1 MPQFTYTART
11 LRGEAL
17 QGVMEGANAQA
28 VASQLLSKGITP
40 IEISSGPAASLSLQH
55 YLRQLNQRLSQKR
68 PGIDDLIFFSR
79 QLHTLLKAGVA
90 IVRSFHGL
98 ADNVRNPHF
107 GTVLREVATQLESG
121 RDLATALAKYPSVF
135 NNLFVS
141 MVQVGER
148 SGDLDGSL
156 LKLSQ
161 YLDREK
167 DTRDRIKQ
175 AMRYPAIVM
184 GAIVVAITVINLW
197 VMPTFAK
204 IFEKFH
210 TELPWQTKM
219 LIGSSLFMQHYWPLL
234 LVGIAAAVYGLR
246 RYLATEPGRLRWD
259 RMKLKIPIIGVI
271 LYEALLA
278 RFATS
283 FALTLRSGVPLLQ
296 GLAVVSHAVDN
307 AYVGEKIRLM
317 RTGIER
323 GDTLTR
329 TAANT
334 EMFTPLT
341 LQMLSVGEETGL
353 VDDMLQNV
361 ALYYDREV
369 EYKLKNLSSA
379 IEPILIVIVGAM
391 VLILALGVFL
401 PMWELTSVIRK

>member
-1 MPQFTYTART
+1 MPHFAYTART
-11 LRGEAL
+11 NRGEAIT
-17 QGVMEGANAQA
+17 GVMEAASAQTVANQLQSTGIIPINIS
-28 VASQLLSKGITP
+28 VAKTAISIEQQLKQLLP
-40 IEISSGPAASLSLQH
+40 
-55 YLRQLNQRLSQKR
+55 KR
-68 PGIDDLIFFSR
+68 RATLDDLIFFSR
-79 QLHTLLKAGVA
+79 QVYTLLKAGVP
-90 IVRSFHGL
+90 IVRAFNGL
-98 ADNVRNPHF
+98 AENVRNPHF
-107 GTVLREVATQLESG
+107 GAILHDIANQLESG
-121 RDLATALAKYPSVF
+121 RDLASALAKHPDTF

-175 AMRYPAIVM
+175 AMRYPTIVI

-197 VMPTFAK
+197 VMPTFAR

-210 TELPWQTKM
+210 AALPWQTKL
-219 LIGSSLFMQHYWPLL
+219 LIASSNLMQHYWPLL
-234 LVGIAAAVYGLR
+234 LLLIVAMVFATR
-246 RYLATEPGRLRWD
+246 RYLRTELGRWRWD
-259 RMKLKIPIIGVI
+259 KFKLRIPIIGPV

-283 FALTLRSGVPLLQ
+283 FALTLRTGVPLIQ
-296 GLAVVSHAVDN
+296 GLAVVSQAVDN
-307 AYVGEKIRLM
+307 SYVGEKVRMM
-317 RTGIER
+317 RNGIER

-334 EMFTPLT
+334 HMFSPLT
-341 LQMLSVGEETGL
+341 IQMLSVGEETGL
-353 VDDMLQNV
+353 VDEMLENV
-361 ALYYDREV
+361 AEFYEREV
-369 EYKLKNLSSA
+369 DYKLKNLSSA
-379 IEPILIVIVGAM
+379 LEPILIVIVGAM

-401 PMWELTSVIRK
+401 PMWDLTSVIRK